1 MEVFGSESI
10 WPPQLVGL
18 LVAFLAMIAGSLLP
32 QPKKIAHWA

>member
-1 MEVFGSESI
+1 
-10 WPPQLVGL
+10 L